1 MHPYIVSVKLSWPH
15 FYKPLLYI
23 TAACTRLSTH
33 NTFTIKDRRQKII
46 MAQTVVVALCIA
58 AAVAAAASVPS
69 ASASDQTTAMHLLP
83 VEAAEVLTKGR
94 AGGVAIQKELTGGI
108 QRELLDESWIR
119 DAEEARSGVAGI
131 QSQRELLGESWV
143 GGADEQG
150 RIYRWLEGLQPP
162 LQLVLQWRYG
172 EDEGE
177 EEVEE
182 RRRMERKEEEEEI
195 SPPRLCSA
203 SATDEARS
211 GVAGIQT
218 ERQLTAT
225 DAIPATTEKLL
236 PVGAAEIL
244 TKGRAGGVAIQKE
257 LTGVNVPAA

>member
-1 MHPYIVSVKLSWPH
+1 MHPYIVCEALMAS
-15 FYKPLLYI
+15 LLQASLVYNCRMYSSLD
-23 TAACTRLSTH
+23 TQH
-33 NTFTIKDRRQKII
+33 KHTFTIKDRRQKII

-143 GGADEQG
+143 GDADEQG
-150 RIYRWLEGLQPP
+150 RIYRGLEGLQ
-162 LQLVLQWRYG
+162 LVQ
-172 EDEGE
+172 
-177 EEVEE
+177 
-182 RRRMERKEEEEEI
+182 
-195 SPPRLCSA
+195 
-203 SATDEARS
+203 
-211 GVAGIQT
+211 Q
-218 ERQLTAT
+218 
-225 DAIPATTEKLL
+225 
-236 PVGAAEIL
+236 
-244 TKGRAGGVAIQKE
+244 
-257 LTGVNVPAA
+257 

>member
-1 MHPYIVSVKLSWPH
+1 MYLSLDTQH
-15 FYKPLLYI
+15 K
-23 TAACTRLSTH
+23 H
-33 NTFTIKDRRQKII
+33 TFTIKDRRQKII

-108 QRELLDESWIR
+108 QRELLDESWVR
-119 DAEEARSGVAGI
+119 DADEARSGVAGI

-143 GGADEQG
+143 GGA
-150 RIYRWLEGLQPP
+150 
-162 LQLVLQWRYG
+162 
-172 EDEGE
+172 
-177 EEVEE
+177 
-182 RRRMERKEEEEEI
+182 
-195 SPPRLCSA
+195 
-203 SATDEARS
+203 DEARS

>member
-1 MHPYIVSVKLSWPH
+1 MYLSLDTQH
-15 FYKPLLYI
+15 K
-23 TAACTRLSTH
+23 H
-33 NTFTIKDRRQKII
+33 TFTIKDRRQKIV
-46 MAQTVVVALCIA
+46 MAQTIVVALCIIA

-94 AGGVAIQKELTGGI
+94 AGGV
-108 QRELLDESWIR
+108 QRELLDESWVR
-119 DAEEARSGVAGI
+119 DADEARSGVAGI

-143 GGADEQG
+143 GGADE
-150 RIYRWLEGLQPP
+150 
-162 LQLVLQWRYG
+162 
-172 EDEGE
+172 
-177 EEVEE
+177 
-182 RRRMERKEEEEEI
+182 
-195 SPPRLCSA
+195 
-203 SATDEARS
+203 ARS
-211 GVAGIQT
+211 GIAGIQA

-257 LTGVNVPAA
+257 LTGVNVPAAFSMQQ

>member
-1 MHPYIVSVKLSWPH
+1 MYLSLDTQH
-15 FYKPLLYI
+15 K
-23 TAACTRLSTH
+23 H
-33 NTFTIKDRRQKII
+33 TFTIKDRRQKIV
-46 MAQTVVVALCIA
+46 MAQTIVVALCIIA

-108 QRELLDESWIR
+108 QRELLDESWVR
-119 DAEEARSGVAGI
+119 DADEARSGVAGI

-143 GGADEQG
+143 GGADE
-150 RIYRWLEGLQPP
+150 
-162 LQLVLQWRYG
+162 
-172 EDEGE
+172 
-177 EEVEE
+177 
-182 RRRMERKEEEEEI
+182 
-195 SPPRLCSA
+195 
-203 SATDEARS
+203 ARS
-211 GVAGIQT
+211 GIAGIQA

-244 TKGRAGGVAIQKE
+244 TKGRAGGVAIQK
-257 LTGVNVPAA
+257 